1 MKANGENTPAD
12 AGTMLHREASSG
24 RQRRLQWTIHLARRR
39 PGRALAALVIVAAGA
54 VAAAVAFQ
62 GLWAGILAAVLLVGA
77 IGDFLFPVRYT
88 LNAEGAQARGLV
100 MRRRIAWRQVRRV
113 ARDRLGVKISPLPRP
128 SRLEAYR
135 GIYLWFENN
144 ADEVMEFIARHTEA
158 VGGDDRR
165 SAESVSRD
173 S

>member
-1 MKANGENTPAD
+1 MNTNGENTPAGVD
-12 AGTMLHREASSG
+12 PPA
-24 RQRRLQWTIHLARRR
+24 LQWTIHLARRQ
-39 PGRALAALVIVAAGA
+39 PARALAALVIVAAGA
-54 VAAAVAFQ
+54 WAAAVAFR
-62 GLWAGILAAVLLVGA
+62 GLWAGILAAALLVAA
-77 IGDFLFPVRYT
+77 IGDFLFPVSYI
-88 LNAEGAQARGLV
+88 LDAEGARARGLV
-100 MRRRIAWRQVRRV
+100 MRRQMAWGRVRRV
-113 ARDRLGVKISPLPRP
+113 VRDGLGVKLSPLPRP

-144 ADEVMEFIARHTEA
+144 ADEVMEFIAAHTEA